1 MKRKSLPAAGYRPNL
16 RRRIINDWQIYVLL
30 LPAVIYFFVYTYLP
44 MYGLQI
50 VFKDYKFVKGIL
62 GSEWVGFKHFEDF
75 FNAYYFWRL
84 IKNTFL
90 LNFLNLIIAF
100 PIPIVMAILL
110 NQFEHKGYKKFT
122 QTAIYI
128 PHFISTTVMV
138 GILYLFLSPE
148 NGIINYFIEK
158 LGGKAVHF
166 MILSQWFRPLYIAT
180 EIWQHAGWNTILFI
194 AALAGVSPEI
204 YEAATIDG
212 ATKRQ
217 KIWHIDIAHIMPI
230 AIMLLILNSGRLMF
244 SNVDKT
250 LLMQTSGNISTS
262 DILGLYVY
270 KVGLA
275 GSPPQPSYAAAI
287 GLFTNVINFVMI
299 LSVNFVSKKLSDTS
313 LF

>member
-1 MKRKSLPAAGYRPNL
+1 M
-16 RRRIINDWQIYVLL
+16 NDWQIYVLL

-50 VFKDYKFVKGIL
+50 VFKDYKFVRGII
-62 GSEWVGFKHFEDF
+62 GSEWVGFKHFKDF
-75 FNAYYFWRL
+75 FGAYYFSRL
-84 IKNTFL
+84 ITNTFL
-90 LNFLNLIIAF
+90 LNFLNLIITF
-100 PIPIVMAILL
+100 PIPIIMAILL
-110 NQFEHKGYKKFT
+110 NQFEFPRYKRFT
-122 QTAIYI
+122 QTAIYV

-138 GILYLFLSPE
+138 GILYLFLSPN

-158 LGGKAVHF
+158 LGGKAIHF
-166 MILSQWFRPLYIAT
+166 MILPQWFRPLYIGT
-180 EIWQHAGWNTILFI
+180 EIWQHAGWNTILYI

-217 KIWHIDIAHIMPI
+217 KIRHIDIAHIMPI

-250 LLMQTSGNISTS
+250 LLMQTSGNIPTS

-275 GSPPQPSYAAAI
+275 GSPAQPSYAAAI
-287 GLFTNVINFVMI
+287 GLFTNVINFIMI
-299 LSVNFVSKKLSDTS
+299 LSVNFISKKVSDTS